1 MVVGVD
7 LGTGGAR
14 AVALAADGAVKLWM
28 YEAFEGAASW
38 PAGRADPAAWLDG
51 LGRLLARVNDA
62 GLPIAAVAVGGQ
74 SPTTV
79 PLPEDHGTDAVGFA
93 ATCRHPAGNG
103 MARTEHHLAQLEF
116 LSHELGRPLA
126 GGQIWDWA
134 LRCLGAGDIQGLWP
148 GEETIPGYGERV
160 EVGTVIG
167 HCDGSL
173 GLAAGTPLVSAS
185 NDAYMSF
192 WAGGLGTHRRGH
204 DPGGRTGGLGVAVA
218 AAERPA
224 EMMAFFSPVAGI
236 EVVGGATN
244 GHGQLL
250 EWWSAVSGRPIEE
263 LLSLAAGVPPGAG
276 GLVVLPYHD
285 GERSPRWEP
294 RLRGEMHGLAFD
306 AGVAEIARA
315 VLEAGAYG
323 LRHIH
328 EDLQASGVDMDVMC
342 CGGSPALSRLWC
354 SIKASVLEVA
364 VDVPDR
370 PEQLSAHGC
379 ALAGGSALGW
389 WDPIG
394 AETMDS
400 WPLAAMTR
408 IEPSPD
414 DAYREGYERFV
425 ALGDAAAARLPEAE
439 RQGR

>member
-1 MVVGVD
+1 MDPVVVGVD

-14 AVALAADGAVKLWM
+14 AVALARDGNVKLWM
-28 YEAFEGAASW
+28 YEAFDGAGGW

-51 LGRLLARVNDA
+51 LGRLLARVNDS
-62 GLPIAAVAVGGQ
+62 GLEIAAVGVGGQ

-79 PLPEDHGTDAVGFA
+79 PLDGDGGSATAGLA

-103 MARTEHHLAQLEF
+103 LGRTEHHLAQLEF
-116 LSHELGRPLA
+116 LSDDLGRPLA
-126 GGQIWDWA
+126 GAQIWDWA

-160 EVGTVIG
+160 EVGAVIG
-167 HCDGSL
+167 HCDGAL

-218 AAERPA
+218 AAKRPP
-224 EMMAFFSPVAGI
+224 EMMAFFSPVAGV

-250 EWWSAVSGRPIEE
+250 EWWSAVTSRPIDE
-263 LLSLAAGVPPGAG
+263 LLSLAAGVAPGAG
-276 GLVVLPYHD
+276 GVLVLPYHD

-294 RLRGEMHGLAFD
+294 RLRGEIHGLAFD
-306 AGVAEIARA
+306 TGVAEIARA
-315 VLEAGAYG
+315 VLEAAGYG

-364 VDVPDR
+364 VDMPER

-379 ALAGGSALGW
+379 ALAAGAALEW
-389 WDPIG
+389 WDGVG
-394 AETMDS
+394 AATMHS
-400 WPLAAMTR
+400 WPLARMTR

-414 DAYREGYERFV
+414 VAYRDGYERFV
-425 ALGDAAAARLPEAE
+425 ALGDAAVSRLDSPV
-439 RQGR
+439 

>member
-1 MVVGVD
+1 MDPVVVGVD

-14 AVALAADGAVKLWM
+14 AVALARDGDVKLWM
-28 YEAFEGAASW
+28 YEAFDGAGGW

-51 LGRLLARVNDA
+51 LGRLLARVNDS
-62 GLPIAAVAVGGQ
+62 GLEIAAVGVGGQ

-79 PLPEDHGTDAVGFA
+79 PLDGGGGSAAAGLA

-103 MARTEHHLAQLEF
+103 LGRTEHHLAQLEF
-116 LSHELGRPLA
+116 LSDELGRPLA
-126 GGQIWDWA
+126 GAQIWDWA

-160 EVGTVIG
+160 EVGAVIG
-167 HCDGSL
+167 HCDGAL

-218 AAERPA
+218 AAKRPP
-224 EMMAFFSPVAGI
+224 EMMAFFSPVAGV

-250 EWWSAVSGRPIEE
+250 EWWSAVSGRPIDE
-263 LLSLAAGVPPGAG
+263 LLSLAAGAAPGAG
-276 GLVVLPYHD
+276 GVLVLPSHD

-294 RLRGEMHGLAFD
+294 RLRGEIHGLAFD
-306 AGVAEIARA
+306 TGVAEIARA
-315 VLEAGAYG
+315 VLEAAGYG

-364 VDVPDR
+364 VDVPER

-379 ALAGGSALGW
+379 ALAAGAALEW
-389 WDPIG
+389 WDGVG
-394 AETMDS
+394 AATMDS
-400 WPLAAMTR
+400 WPLARMTR
-408 IEPSPD
+408 VEPSPD
-414 DAYREGYERFV
+414 VAYRAGYERFV
-425 ALGDAAAARLPEAE
+425 ALGDAAVSRLDSPV
-439 RQGR
+439 

>member
-1 MVVGVD
+1 M
-7 LGTGGAR
+7 
-14 AVALAADGAVKLWM
+14 
-28 YEAFEGAASW
+28 
-38 PAGRADPAAWLDG
+38 
-51 LGRLLARVNDA
+51 
-62 GLPIAAVAVGGQ
+62 
-74 SPTTV
+74 
-79 PLPEDHGTDAVGFA
+79 
-93 ATCRHPAGNG
+93 
-103 MARTEHHLAQLEF
+103 
-116 LSHELGRPLA
+116 
-126 GGQIWDWA
+126 
-134 LRCLGAGDIQGLWP
+134 
-148 GEETIPGYGERV
+148 
-160 EVGTVIG
+160 
-167 HCDGSL
+167 
-173 GLAAGTPLVSAS
+173 SAS

-224 EMMAFFSPVAGI
+224 GMMAFFSPVAGV

-425 ALGDAAAARLPEAE
+425 ALGDAAAARLDAPV
-439 RQGR
+439 

>member
-1 MVVGVD
+1 MSPVVVGID

-14 AVALAADGAVKLWM
+14 AVALTRDGDVKLWM
-28 YEAFEGAASW
+28 YEAFEGAAAW

-51 LGRLLARVNDA
+51 LGRLLARVNDS
-62 GLPIAAVAVGGQ
+62 GLEIAAVGVGGQ

-79 PLPEDHGTDAVGFA
+79 PLAGRGGTATAGLA

-103 MARTEHHLAQLEF
+103 LGRTEHHLAQLEF
-116 LSHELGRPLA
+116 LSDEAGRPLA
-126 GGQIWDWA
+126 GAQIWDWA

-148 GEETIPGYGERV
+148 GEETIGGYGERV

-192 WAGGLGTHRRGH
+192 WAGGLCTPRRGH
-204 DPGGRTGGLGVAVA
+204 DPGGRTGGLGVAVNVA
-218 AAERPA
+218 DLPDQ
-224 EMMAFFSPVAGI
+224 MVAFFSPVAGVK
-236 EVVGGATN
+236 VVGGATN

-250 EWWSAVSGRPIEE
+250 EWWSATSGRPIDQ
-263 LLSLAAGVPPGAG
+263 LLSLAAGVPPGARG
-276 GLVVLPYHD
+276 VLVLPYHD

-294 RLRGEMHGLAFD
+294 RLRGEIHGLAFD
-306 AGVAEIARA
+306 TGVAEIGRA
-315 VLEAGAYG
+315 VLEAAGYG

-328 EDLQASGVDMDVMC
+328 ADLQARGVDMDVMC
-342 CGGSPALSRLWC
+342 CAGSPALSRLWC

-364 VDVPDR
+364 VDMPER
-370 PEQLSAHGC
+370 PEQMSAHGC
-379 ALAGGSALGW
+379 ALAAGAALHW
-389 WDPIG
+389 WDGVG
-394 AETMDS
+394 AATMDS
-400 WPLAAMTR
+400 WPLARMTR

-414 DAYREGYERFV
+414 DAYHLGYQRFV
-425 ALGDAAAARLPEAE
+425 ALGDAAVARLDGPV
-439 RQGR
+439 